1 MFQSKAGYID
11 ARPPT
16 ANSSKTS
23 CNARPDHTLGPKGGR
38 GTSRNLLATCDLV
51 HPCTLTDA
59 VEGAFTAMVNREF
72 DHAHYI

>member
-1 MFQSKAGYID
+1 V
-11 ARPPT
+11 
-16 ANSSKTS
+16 TS
-23 CNARPDHTLGPKGGR
+23 ASGPKGGR

>member
-23 CNARPDHTLGPKGGR
+23 CNARPDHTFGSFSDLGARVPR
-38 GTSRNLLATCDLV
+38 SALQLR
-51 HPCTLTDA
+51 TDVA
-59 VEGAFTAMVNREF
+59 CRACQVRTVPGADQRAR
-72 DHAHYI
+72 A